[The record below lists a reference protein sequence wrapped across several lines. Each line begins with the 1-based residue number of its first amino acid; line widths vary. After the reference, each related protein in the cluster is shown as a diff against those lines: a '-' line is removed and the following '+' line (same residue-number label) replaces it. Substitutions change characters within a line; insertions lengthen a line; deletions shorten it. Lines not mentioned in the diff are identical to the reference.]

1 MCRARGV
8 SCASLSL
15 SERDVN
21 EPADRL
27 GQSSVAGM
35 NQGATAYGQVDAA
48 FSAGNVR
55 AAFRLY
61 NRLLFCGKTSE
72 LDPEGWDTGALTQLD
87 AALHQA
93 GAGDLRGA
101 RKRLG

>member
-1 MCRARGV
+1 
-8 SCASLSL
+8 
-15 SERDVN
+15 
-21 EPADRL
+21 
-27 GQSSVAGM
+27 M